1 MVLMLRKG
9 VVPALLLV
17 AAGMSSLSVA
27 VAQASEASLADYYF
41 AGGGFYQFSDS
52 ERDADDL
59 DGGWQLTPGMR
70 LKGNWWLEGHLSSAT
85 LERGDGMGTDFYQR
99 MLGANI
105 QYAFGNRHEL
115 TPYLFAGLGASH
127 NDVIPD
133 DNDDW
138 AGYAMVGVG
147 VVKQLFDFELMRW
160 RAEATVL
167 HDDYMDGYL
176 DARIGIGL
184 EFALQRERPAPEPKV
199 IVKEVEVIREVVKEV
214 PVAMAAPEP
223 GNPDLDGDGVINEK
237 DKCPDTPRGAKVD
250 GDGCVVEQTLTLRD
264 VTFEFN
270 SSRLTMNGKRLLDS
284 LVAFLRSEKTVN
296 AVVEGHTDSKGS
308 DAYNLKLSKARAE
321 SVRTY
326 LIQQGIAAERLQAEG
341 FGESRPV
348 ATNDTDE
355 GREANRRVEFVIR
368 KN

>member
-1 MVLMLRKG
+1 MKHVYRKVVMPLVLVGLYSPG
-9 VVPALLLV
+9 VM
-17 AAGMSSLSVA
+17 AAGTELT
-27 VAQASEASLADYYF
+27 DYYF

-52 ERDADDL
+52 ERDAEDL
-59 DGGWQLTPGMR
+59 NGGWKLSPGMR
-70 LKGNWWLEGHLSSAT
+70 LKDNWWLEAQLTNTT
-85 LERGDGMGTDFYQR
+85 LERGDGMGTDFYQWNV
-99 MLGANI
+99 GANL

-115 TPYLFAGLGASH
+115 TPYVFVGLGASY

-138 AGYAMVGVG
+138 AGYATAGVG
-147 VVKQLFDFELMRW
+147 IVKQLWDFELLRW
-160 RAEATVL
+160 RAEASVIQ
-167 HDDYMDGYL
+167 DDYQDGYL

-184 EFALQRERPAPEPKV
+184 EFALQRERPAREPEV
-199 IVKEVEVIREVVKEV
+199 IVREVEVIREVVKEV
-214 PVAMAAPEP
+214 PVTVVAPAPEP

-270 SSRLTMNGKRLLDS
+270 SSRLTMNGRRLLDS
-284 LVAFLRSEKTVN
+284 LVAFLRTEQTVS
-296 AVVEGHTDSKGS
+296 AVIEGHTDSKGT

-321 SVRTY
+321 SVRTH
-326 LIQQGIAAERLQAEG
+326 LVQQGIAPERLKAEG
-341 FGESRPV
+341 YGESRPI

>member
-1 MVLMLRKG
+1 MIVRFRG
-9 VVPALLLV
+9 VVVPAV
-17 AAGMSSLSVA
+17 FAASVGLMPQMA
-27 VAQASEASLADYYF
+27 WSEDVDLGDYYF
-41 AGGGFYQFSDS
+41 SGGGFYQFSDS

-59 DGGWQLTPGMR
+59 DGGWKIAPGLR
-70 LKGNWWLEGHLSSAT
+70 LKDNWWLEGQVTNTT
-85 LERGDGMGTDFYQR
+85 LERGDGRGTDFYQWNV
-99 MLGANI
+99 GANL
-105 QYAFGNRHEL
+105 QYAFGDRHEL
-115 TPYLFAGLGASH
+115 TPYVFAGLGASY

-138 AGYAMVGVG
+138 AGYVTVGAG
-147 VVKQLFDFELMRW
+147 IVKQLWDFELLRW
-160 RAEATVL
+160 RAEVSAI
-167 HDDYMDGYL
+167 HDDYLDGYL
-176 DARIGIGL
+176 DARIGVGL
-184 EFALQRERPAPEPKV
+184 EFVLRRERPAPEPKV
-199 IVKEVEVIREVVKEV
+199 VVKEVEVVREVVKEV
-214 PVAMAAPEP
+214 PVTVVAPAPEP

-270 SSRLTMNGKRLLDS
+270 SSRLTMNGRRLLDS
-284 LVAFLRSEKTVN
+284 LVAFLRAEQTVS
-296 AVVEGHTDSKGS
+296 AVIEGHTDSKGT

-321 SVRTY
+321 SVRTH
-326 LIQQGIAAERLQAEG
+326 LIQQGIAPERLKAEG
-341 FGESRPV
+341 YGESRPI